1 MNIASVNSASIEST
15 QSQQRTAS
23 VQKEQQRDDQT
34 KEAAASTAAA
44 QATPRPVINT
54 QGQTTGQLLNVT
66 A

>member
-1 MNIASVNSASIEST
+1 MNITTVNSASIEST

-23 VQKEQQRDDQT
+23 VQKEQQRDDQA
-34 KEAAASTAAA
+34 KEAAARSAA
-44 QATPRPVINT
+44 QATPPRPVINT